1 MAEIHSRRRKA
12 RRGGGRIRILL
23 ISLLAAVV
31 VAAACG
37 GDSDPEPAAPAPAPA
52 PAATPEPAPEPPVPA
67 PEPPAPAP
75 APEPAPAPAPEPPPP
90 PEPAPAPEP
99 PPAPAEPVQVAYLSA
114 STANTWLAASRAAM
128 DEVAAANNIEIVEF
142 DAQFNPALQ
151 QQQFQDAIATGQYAG
166 IVLVSIAGAG
176 AIPDV
181 EDALA
186 AGLEVVFLN
195 QVVGEDFT
203 DVEPQVPGVAA
214 AVFEPPFVRG
224 ERIGQITLET
234 CADFDPCNVVY
245 FYGIRGVPLD
255 EAIRQGWDS
264 VTAGSNVN
272 VVAEAEGQYL
282 GPDVGLAAMQ
292 DILVSTS
299 DIHVVLGA
307 DQSMQ
312 GAEIALDEAGRDDVR
327 IIGFGGSSYAVE
339 AVQDGRWYA
348 GLFGAPFTEGRL
360 AMEAMVAAL
369 AGTDTGGVDPALS
382 VPHSGLMFQHNA
394 DDFEAE
400 WAG

>member
-1 MAEIHSRRRKA
+1 MTETQITRRQA
-12 RRGGGRIRILL
+12 HRGGARARAFAL
-23 ISLLAAVV
+23 SLLAAVL

-37 GDSDPEPAAPAPAPA
+37 SDSDSEPAAPAPA
-52 PAATPEPAPEPPVPA
+52 PAATPEPAPEPPPAPEPA

-75 APEPAPAPAPEPPPP
+75 EPPAPAPEPPPP
-90 PEPAPAPEP
+90 APEP
-99 PPAPAEPVQVAYLSA
+99 PPPPAEPAEPVEVAYLSA
-114 STANTWLAASRAAM
+114 SSANTWLAASKEAM
-128 DEVAAANNIEIVEF
+128 ETVAAANNIEMVEF
-142 DAQFNPALQ
+142 DAQFDAALQ
-151 QQQFQDAIATGQYAG
+151 QQQFQDVIATGQYDG
-166 IVLVSIAGAG
+166 IILVSLVGAG
-176 AIPDV
+176 SIPDV

-186 AGLEVVFLN
+186 AGIEMVFLN
-195 QVVGEDFT
+195 QVVGEDFS

-214 AVFEPPFVRG
+214 AVFEPPLVRG

-245 FYGIRGVPLD
+245 FYGIRGIPLD

-264 VTAGSNVN
+264 VTAGSNIN

-292 DILVSTS
+292 DVIVSTP
-299 DIHVVLGA
+299 DIHVVVGA

-312 GAEIALDEAGRDDVR
+312 GAEIALSEAGMDDVR

-348 GLFGAPFTEGRL
+348 GLFGAPYTEGRL

-382 VPHSGLMFQHNA
+382 VPNGGLMFQYNA

>member
-1 MAEIHSRRRKA
+1 MAEIHSRHRKA
-12 RRGGGRIRILL
+12 RRGGRRTRILAL
-23 ISLLAAVV
+23 SLLAAVM

-37 GDSDPEPAAPAPAPA
+37 SDSDAEPAAPPPAPA
-52 PAATPEPAPEPPVPA
+52 PAATPEPAPEPPAPAPEAAPTPEPPAPA

-75 APEPAPAPAPEPPPP
+75 EPPAPAPEPPPP
-90 PEPAPAPEP
+90 P
-99 PPAPAEPVQVAYLSA
+99 AEPVEIAYLSA
-114 STANTWLAASRAAM
+114 SSANTWLAASKAAM
-128 DEVAAANNIEIVEF
+128 EEVAAANNIEIVEF
-142 DAQFNPALQ
+142 DAQFNAAMQ
-151 QQQFQDAIATGQYAG
+151 QQQFQDAIATGRYDG
-166 IVLVSIAGAG
+166 IILVSLVGAG
-176 AIPDV
+176 SIPDV

-186 AGLEVVFLN
+186 AGIEMVFLN
-195 QVVGEDFT
+195 QVVGEDFS

-282 GPDVGLAAMQ
+282 GPDIGLAAMQ
-292 DILVSTS
+292 DIIVSTS

-312 GAEIALDEAGRDDVR
+312 GAEIALSEAGMDDVR

-339 AVQDGRWYA
+339 AVQDGRWHA

-382 VPHSGLMFQHNA
+382 VPHGGLMFQHNA

>member
-1 MAEIHSRRRKA
+1 
-12 RRGGGRIRILL
+12 
-23 ISLLAAVV
+23 
-31 VAAACG
+31 
-37 GDSDPEPAAPAPAPA
+37 
-52 PAATPEPAPEPPVPA
+52 
-67 PEPPAPAP
+67 
-75 APEPAPAPAPEPPPP
+75 
-90 PEPAPAPEP
+90 
-99 PPAPAEPVQVAYLSA
+99 
-114 STANTWLAASRAAM
+114 M

-142 DAQFNPALQ
+142 DAQFNAALQ

-166 IVLVSIAGAG
+166 IMLVSLAGAG
-176 AIPDV
+176 SIPDV

-224 ERIGQITLET
+224 ERIGRITLQT
-234 CADFDPCNVVY
+234 CGDFDTCNVVY

-264 VTAGSNVN
+264 VIAGSNVN

-282 GPDVGLAAMQ
+282 GPDIGLAAMQ
-292 DILVSTS
+292 DIIVSTP
-299 DIHVVLGA
+299 DIHVVIGA

-312 GAEIALDEAGRDDVR
+312 GAEIALAEAGMDDVR

-348 GLFGAPFTEGRL
+348 GLFGAPYTEGRL

-369 AGTDTGGVDPALS
+369 SGTDTGGIDPALS
-382 VPHSGLMFQHNA
+382 VPNGGLMFQNNA
-394 DDFEAE
+394 ADFEAE
-400 WAG
+400 WDG

>member
-1 MAEIHSRRRKA
+1 MAETQSRNRKA
-12 RRGGGRIRILL
+12 RPGRGRLWTL
-23 ISLLAAVV
+23 AALLLAVVV

-37 GDSDPEPAAPAPAPA
+37 SDSDPAPAAPA
-52 PAATPEPAPEPPVPA
+52 PAATPEPAPEPPPPPEPA
-67 PEPPAPAP
+67 PEP
-75 APEPAPAPAPEPPPP
+75 EPAPAPEPPPP

-99 PPAPAEPVQVAYLSA
+99 PPAPEEPVQVAYLSA

-128 DEVAAANNIEIVEF
+128 DEVAAANDIEIVEF
-142 DAQFNPALQ
+142 DAQFNPAMQ

-166 IVLVSIAGAG
+166 IVLVSLVGAG
-176 AIPDV
+176 SIPDV

-195 QVVGEDFT
+195 QVVGEDFS

-224 ERIGQITLET
+224 ERIGEITLAT
-234 CADFDPCNVVY
+234 CEDFDPCNVVY

-312 GAEIALDEAGRDDVR
+312 GVEIALDEAGRDDVR

-382 VPHSGLMFQHNA
+382 VPHGGLMFQHNA

-400 WAG
+400 WVG